1 MNPANSSNIDYG
13 TVEQSRILQEDMN
26 YCLPRWYNQI
36 GNHLLFF
43 SSLLCLLL
51 GQSPVATHWSAIAL

>member
-1 MNPANSSNIDYG
+1 MGLLNGPEYCK
-13 TVEQSRILQEDMN
+13 EDMN

-36 GNHLLFF
+36 GNPLLFF
-43 SSLLCLLL
+43 SYLLCLFL